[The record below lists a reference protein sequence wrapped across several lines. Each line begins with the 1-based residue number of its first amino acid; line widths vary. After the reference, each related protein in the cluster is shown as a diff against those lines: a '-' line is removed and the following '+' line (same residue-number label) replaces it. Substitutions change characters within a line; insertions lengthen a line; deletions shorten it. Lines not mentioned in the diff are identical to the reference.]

1 MTEQE
6 IYKAAIDKYGANQ
19 QMMMCIEEMSEL
31 TKELCKNMRGKKNK
45 ENIAEEIA
53 DVQIMLEQMKLL
65 HDCGTAVCFYHDEKL
80 QRLQKRIEHENKKL

>member
-6 IYKAAIDKYGANQ
+6 IYKTAIDKYGANQ
-19 QMMMCIEEMSEL
+19 QMMICIEEMAEL
-31 TKELCKNMRGKKNK
+31 TKELCKNMRGRKNK

-65 HDCGTAVCFYHDEKL
+65 HDCGTAVCFWMDAKI
-80 QRLQKRIEHENKKL
+80 QRLEKRINNEKV

>member
-19 QMMMCIEEMSEL
+19 QMMVAIEEMAEL
-31 TKELCKNMRGKKNK
+31 TKELCKNIRGRKNK

-65 HDCGTAVCFYHDEKL
+65 HDCGTAVCFWMDEKI
-80 QRLQKRIEHENKKL
+80 QRLEKRVNNKK